1 MTPENRHFP
10 FSLRVLEVA
19 FNIFATRVRAW
30 SCSLAILLGFY
41 AYDSYQNEMIF
52 LAGAGS
58 MITIIGLILTIKN
71 TYLTNI
77 RDINHYMAA
86 ISPVAQFASDEPNAM
101 DFERAITEAKDEGH
115 GLVLIVLG
123 TLINVFAPLLPLTM
137 ITI

>member
-1 MTPENRHFP
+1 MASENRDFP
-10 FSLRVLEVA
+10 FSLIVLRKV
-19 FNIFATRVRAW
+19 FNVFATRVRAW
-30 SCSLAILLGFY
+30 SCSLAILLGAY

-77 RDINHYMAA
+77 RDINYYIAVT
-86 ISPVAQFASDEPNAM
+86 SPVAECASDEPNAK
-101 DFERAITEAKDEGH
+101 DFARAITEAKDEGH

-123 TLINVFAPLLPLTM
+123 TLINVFSPLFPLTS
-137 ITI
+137 